1 MLGMLV
7 RQILKTKN
15 TYHLTTKSSSHLIT
29 TKQVAKK
36 RVRLAALQRYQF
48 VTLMAGGIND
58 QKHEENNSS
67 YYFLNLKNTSCFYN

>member
-15 TYHLTTKSSSHLIT
+15 TYHLITKSSSHLIT
-29 TKQVAKK
+29 KVAKK